1 MPNTPRPHNSDELR
15 ASIARLSKYSEQLR
29 ELARKNDEE
38 AASIMERVKE
48 LERRLAEAEPPKAKK
63 TSGKLG

>member
-38 AASIMERVKE
+38 AAIIMERVKE
-48 LERRLAEAEPPKAKK
+48 LERRLAEAEERKARK
-63 TSGKLG
+63 TSEKLG